1 MTEYFDISRKIIAN
15 MTSEG
20 WKTVPHV
27 CIVYDADA
35 ELLVEALRSYNRGR
49 ASDER
54 ISFNSAILRVL
65 IEGIKACP
73 RMNGHIKFSP
83 WLVSGKVTTP

>member
-27 CIVYDADA
+27 CIVKPG
-35 ELLVEALRSYNRGR
+35 S
-49 ASDER
+49 
-54 ISFNSAILRVL
+54 
-65 IEGIKACP
+65 
-73 RMNGHIKFSP
+73 
-83 WLVSGKVTTP
+83 

>member
-27 CIVYDADA
+27 CIVYDADVS
-35 ELLVEALRSYNRGR
+35 LLMDALRSYHSDR

-73 RMNGHIKFSP
+73 
-83 WLVSGKVTTP
+83 